1 MPFHVSTGTKPR
13 VKAAY
18 KRRLPS
24 SKRPLAVRCSSAFT
38 QYRQNV
44 PGQPAPPSLHWGDGS
59 VHRRQRAERW
69 RHQLTS
75 HHLLPLR
82 AHRVP
87 SQNKGCG
94 SGKRGEHST
103 LPPTWAPST
112 RHLHTCIT
120 TKGLCGLLLRVGAK
134 PGPTHVPS
142 AVLCTRAEVMLS
154 TWPSFF
160 IRNGLISIT
169 KPDYKP
175 SASQCS
181 PSFRCKT
188 KRLATAIQKM

>member
-18 KRRLPS
+18 KWRLPS

-44 PGQPAPPSLHWGDGS
+44 P
-59 VHRRQRAERW
+59 
-69 RHQLTS
+69 
-75 HHLLPLR
+75 
-82 AHRVP
+82 
-87 SQNKGCG
+87 
-94 SGKRGEHST
+94 GKRGEHST

-175 SASQCS
+175 LASQCS